1 MDFFYIYG
9 HFPIQY
15 ILYVHFPLWTFSDSS
30 NFYGHFITMDNSPYG
45 FFTHRFWIPRSKQL
59 YDCVSFWC
67 KFCYVERNLPS
78 LVWNK
83 VKVFKNVGATVVVP
97 VAPVVTS
104 LKYKR
109 FLDYF
114 GRSVFNFKLF
124 KAYIGRLRKTR
135 GNLKKNQQKKFRSY
149 TTYKTFKTDK
159 VLLLFQPKCPP
170 TPNSNGPE
178 LHWQN
183 ARFSCIKPWRLHICI
198 CFAIRSCN

>member
-1 MDFFYIYG
+1 LLLWRVCDIFTHPFCFLGLPPSFLFCQQKLPNTMDFFYIYG

-104 LKYKR
+104 LKHKR

-114 GRSVFNFKLF
+114 GRSVFNFKL
-124 KAYIGRLRKTR
+124 I
-135 GNLKKNQQKKFRSY
+135 
-149 TTYKTFKTDK
+149 
-159 VLLLFQPKCPP
+159 
-170 TPNSNGPE
+170 
-178 LHWQN
+178 
-183 ARFSCIKPWRLHICI
+183 
-198 CFAIRSCN
+198 